1 MREDSASHSARIISL
16 LVATIGIASLISSIL
31 IHPSVSRY
39 WRADILN
46 YRDVSLQYAVW
57 SAVLGVML
65 LTVGFR
71 FLKIKSSRM
80 GHAVTLFTTLSV
92 IVLSDRLLL
101 ATYGLPLWIPDAENH
116 YVHRP
121 NVVRSWGKEFED
133 KLIRIN
139 SYGHHDDE
147 FPIKKGKGEFRGII
161 LGDSIAMGHGVTS
174 DETFANQLELQL
186 LKASGRKYDRYQII
200 NAGVQGYSTFQEFH
214 VLERSLI
221 FEPDFL
227 AVGFCMN
234 DVTEPFVVNREFGGL
249 GIDYHGVMQTS
260 NFAARYLINET
271 GYGRLIQ
278 KRRSQS
284 VSIELR
290 QLWDLH
296 GSKYMASHPRDDRQ
310 TVAGWNMV
318 LSYLRQIHEMA
329 MSNHIDFV
337 LLVFPDTYQLMDKEY
352 QVPQQILKDY
362 AEQAGVAIIDFTPIF
377 EDLIFE
383 QPIVNFLKERGFS
396 FAEIQA
402 LYENRIR
409 KYFLDRDHYT
419 PDGHKI
425 VASKLYNYVQRLI
438 ARRAEASN

>member
-1 MREDSASHSARIISL
+1 MREDRASPSVRIISL
-16 LVATIGIASLISSIL
+16 LVVTIGIASLISSIL

-46 YRDVSLQYAVW
+46 YQDVSLQYAVW
-57 SAVLGVML
+57 SAVLGVVV
-65 LTVGFR
+65 LTVGFT
-71 FLKIKSSRM
+71 FFKVNSSRM
-80 GHAVTLFTTLSV
+80 GHVVTLFTTLSI

-121 NVVRSWGKEFED
+121 NVIRSWGKEFED

-174 DETFANQLELQL
+174 DETFANQLERQL
-186 LKASGRKYDRYQII
+186 LKASGRKYDHYQII

-221 FEPDFL
+221 FEPDFI

-284 VSIELR
+284 MSNELR

-352 QVPQQILKDY
+352 QVPHQILRDY

-402 LYENRIR
+402 LHENRIR

-438 ARRAEASN
+438 ARRAEAS

>member
-438 ARRAEASN
+438 ARRAEAS

>member
-46 YRDVSLQYAVW
+46 YQDVSLQYAVW
-57 SAVLGVML
+57 SAVLGVVL
-65 LTVGFR
+65 LTVGFT

-186 LKASGRKYDRYQII
+186 LKASGRKYDHYQII

-221 FEPDFL
+221 FEPDFI

-425 VASKLYNYVQRLI
+425 VASKLDNYVQRLI
-438 ARRAEASN
+438 ARRAEAS

>member
-1 MREDSASHSARIISL
+1 MREDRASPSARIISL
-16 LVATIGIASLISSIL
+16 LVVTIGIASLISSIL

-46 YRDVSLQYAVW
+46 YQDVSLQYAVW
-57 SAVLGVML
+57 SAVLGVVV
-65 LTVGFR
+65 LTVGFT
-71 FLKIKSSRM
+71 FFKVNSSRM
-80 GHAVTLFTTLSV
+80 GHVVTLFTTLSI

-121 NVVRSWGKEFED
+121 NVIRSWGKEFED

-174 DETFANQLELQL
+174 DETFANQLERQL
-186 LKASGRKYDRYQII
+186 LKASGRKYDHYQII

-221 FEPDFL
+221 FEPDFI

-284 VSIELR
+284 MSNELR

-352 QVPQQILKDY
+352 QVPQQILRDY

-402 LYENRIR
+402 LHENRIR

-438 ARRAEASN
+438 ARRAEAS

>member
-46 YRDVSLQYAVW
+46 YQDVSLQYAVW
-57 SAVLGVML
+57 SAVLGVVL
-65 LTVGFR
+65 LTVGFT

-161 LGDSIAMGHGVTS
+161 LGDSIVMGHGVTS
-174 DETFANQLELQL
+174 DETFANHLELQL
-186 LKASGRKYDRYQII
+186 LKASVRKYDHYQII

-221 FEPDFL
+221 FEPDFI

-260 NFAARYLINET
+260 NYAARYLINET

-278 KRRSQS
+278 KARSQS

-438 ARRAEASN
+438 ARRAEAS

>member
-1 MREDSASHSARIISL
+1 MREDRASPSVRIISL
-16 LVATIGIASLISSIL
+16 LVVTIGIASLISSIL

-46 YRDVSLQYAVW
+46 YQDVSLQYAVW
-57 SAVLGVML
+57 SAVLGVVV
-65 LTVGFR
+65 LTVGFT
-71 FLKIKSSRM
+71 FFKVNSSRM
-80 GHAVTLFTTLSV
+80 GHVVTLFTTLSI

-121 NVVRSWGKEFED
+121 NVIRSWGKEFED

-174 DETFANQLELQL
+174 DETFANQLERQL
-186 LKASGRKYDRYQII
+186 LKASGRKYDHYQII

-221 FEPDFL
+221 FEPDFI

-284 VSIELR
+284 MSNELR

-352 QVPQQILKDY
+352 QVPQQILRDY

-402 LYENRIR
+402 LHENRIR

-438 ARRAEASN
+438 ARRAAEAS